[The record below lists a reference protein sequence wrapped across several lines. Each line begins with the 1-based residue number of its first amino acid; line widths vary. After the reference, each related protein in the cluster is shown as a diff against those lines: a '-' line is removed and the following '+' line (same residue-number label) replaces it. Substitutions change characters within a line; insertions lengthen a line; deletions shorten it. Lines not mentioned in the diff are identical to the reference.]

1 MASSST
7 ATASASSS
15 ADDTDRHHGLVPSPP
30 PPTPS
35 NHSLSNSF
43 PSDADASFSRLLHQL
58 LVPPALSQPS
68 LPRRRSLIE
77 PYPPVVPF
85 DHAPESGLLLSA
97 ASDFGFFH
105 LSGHGVDGD
114 LAASALDES
123 ESLFCSHSIS
133 VNNMASV
140 GFHNEDFDDGDG
152 DSIDRSGRD
161 RVLVLDASG
170 NGEGEVLSSLPAL
183 REFGECLQK
192 LGFAVVEMLSSM
204 EEGFCGNP
212 FQKEIYKPRCL
223 LWVTSHGK
231 DTNTARFGPQMAKS
245 KCYPY
250 VVGLQYEMRW
260 WRKPYRAIGDSGELI
275 TITPVPD
282 SILVT
287 LGDIAQVWSNGK
299 FKKVR
304 SRPQPTS
311 VPYDGGDDSSCIS
324 LTLLLTL
331 QLDCIIS
338 PLMPSSEEC
347 SFDDDGGDNVGDNG
361 RRKFHGFC
369 LEEYA
374 WRVYNERLPVKEPLL
389 RYRI

>member
-1 MASSST
+1 M
-7 ATASASSS
+7 
-15 ADDTDRHHGLVPSPP
+15 
-30 PPTPS
+30 
-35 NHSLSNSF
+35 
-43 PSDADASFSRLLHQL
+43 
-58 LVPPALSQPS
+58 PPALSLPS
-68 LPRRRSLIE
+68 PPRRSLIE
-77 PYPPVVPF
+77 LYPPVVPF
-85 DHAPESGLLLSA
+85 DQAPESDLLSA

-105 LSGHGVDGD
+105 LAGHGVDGD

-133 VNNMASV
+133 VNNMASI

-152 DSIDRSGRD
+152 DSIDRGKRD

-170 NGEGEVLSSLPAL
+170 NGEGDVLSSLPAL

-192 LGFAVVEMLSSM
+192 VGFAVVEMLSSM
-204 EEGFCGNP
+204 EGGFCGNP
-212 FQKEIYKPRCL
+212 LQKENYKPRCL
-223 LWVTSHGK
+223 LWVSSHGK
-231 DTNTARFGPQMAKS
+231 DTNTAGFDRRMAKN

-250 VVGLQYEMRW
+250 VVGLQYEMRR
-260 WRKPYRAIGDSGELI
+260 WRKPYGAIADSGELI
-275 TITPVPD
+275 SITPVPD

-287 LGDIAQVWSNGK
+287 LGDIAQVWSNGR
-299 FKKVR
+299 FKKVT

-311 VPYDGGDDSSCIS
+311 MPFDGSDDSSCIS

-338 PLMPSSEEC
+338 PLGPSAEEC
-347 SFDDDGGDNVGDNG
+347 SCDDDGGDNVGDNG
-361 RRKFHGFC
+361 RRKFHGFS

-374 WRVYNERLPVKEPLL
+374 WRVYNERLPLKDPLL